1 MTAFPPL
8 RKAAPGREA
17 LRRGVAAPLTADE
30 QLPAMEAVI
39 KDAYAATTTGP
50 MASKLKTI
58 HRFLACWG
66 LQLTPYT
73 PEVVYALGA
82 ALKWRGYRTADLYLY
97 LIDRPRS
104 GKTR

>member
-1 MTAFPPL
+1 
-8 RKAAPGREA
+8 
-17 LRRGVAAPLTADE
+17 
-30 QLPAMEAVI
+30 
-39 KDAYAATTTGP
+39 

-66 LQLTPYT
+66 LHLTPYT

-97 LIDRPRS
+97 LSRQAAEWEDEVITPAAKRALVDVIRSCKRGLSPSKRCEGLILEILPQLPRS
-104 GKTR
+104 PRA